1 MPRATIGGL
10 GLAGQDLEGP
20 TWSPNL
26 IRKTQFCG
34 GIVSKLKMRGL
45 PVTRM
50 DCMVP
55 RRPLGKPVSPQ
66 TPFKKWFPSTFPNLG
81 KFREGPLAPLYIS
94 YGPFVAPTGGGGM
107 AEGPLY

>member
-66 TPFKKWFPSTFPNLG
+66 TPFKKWFPSTFPNFG
-81 KFREGPLAPLYIS
+81 KFGKGPPGSEGLAILSTYLVEPLLLYQ
-94 YGPFVAPTGGGGM
+94 T
-107 AEGPLY
+107 